1 MWRERGNGS
10 NKNDMTLVHMS
21 QKCTSSKKNSRDK
34 YYDICNY
41 CKNKGHWAK
50 KIQKGNSKRKKKTK
64 NPKNLKKKL
73 IM

>member
-1 MWRERGNGS
+1 VWRERGNGS

-21 QKCTSSKKNSRDK
+21 QKCTSSKKNSREK

-50 KIQKGNSKRKKKTK
+50 KIQKGKKRLKIQKT
-64 NPKNLKKKL
+64 
-73 IM
+73 